1 VAPSLHLTV
10 TWHAT
15 NLRAPRPP
23 PARIVGAGLA
33 LLLAWGAAPSAP
45 RAADPVHYTVTI
57 AATGQP
63 DLDAAVHDASTLVS
77 LRETAPVGP
86 FALVA
91 RAQSDAGRF
100 QAALRSFGY
109 YAGSIAITIDQ
120 RPMDDSSLPDRL
132 QDLPAATEV
141 PVTVTLTEGPL
152 FHLGRIELKGEI
164 PPEEGAKL
172 DLHPGQPARAADVLT
187 AGAALQQTLRNDGYA
202 LARVDPPVAMLDPAA
217 DAVDVSFPVRAG
229 PRVDIGA
236 ISVNGLGSLHEDYV
250 RRRFEVRPG
259 ERYDAARLEQARQD
273 LYDTGLFSNARV
285 TTPDTL
291 DADGRIPVRI
301 DLKERPLHS
310 VKLSAGWSTD
320 QGILAGASWID
331 RDLFGEA
338 EQVTLSANATGLG
351 GSANRA
357 PGYNLTA
364 QYLIPDWLR
373 RKQDLTFTATAVKE
387 FLEAYDR
394 NAVIGAVTLS
404 RELIEHLTGTV
415 GVVGEQAHISQ
426 EGVPHDYTLGQ
437 VPVGLKWD
445 NTNSP
450 VDPTRG
456 FRAAATVTPTFS
468 FGNAGTQFFAL
479 LVGTAST
486 YIDLSGGGR
495 TVLAMRGRI
504 GSAPGVPVFNIP
516 PDQRFYAG
524 GGGSIRGYRYQSVGP
539 TFPDGRPTGGTGVD
553 DGSVELRQRF
563 GANWGAVGFIDA
575 GQLGNGGPF
584 SGNLRVGAGVG
595 VRYYTSF
602 GPIRF
607 DIAVPLIHQQKS
619 DVVEAYVGLGQAF

>member
-1 VAPSLHLTV
+1 V
-10 TWHAT
+10 TWIAT
-15 NLRAPRPP
+15 YLRAPRPP
-23 PARIVGAGLA
+23 PARIVRAGLV
-33 LLLAWGAAPSAP
+33 LLLMCSAPSAP
-45 RAADPVHYTVTI
+45 RAADPVHYAVTI
-57 AATGQP
+57 APTDEK
-63 DLDAAVHDASTLVS
+63 DLDAAVQGASTLIS
-77 LRETAPVGP
+77 LRDSAPVGP

-91 RAQSDAGRF
+91 RAQSDAGRV
-100 QAALRSFGY
+100 QTVLHSFGY
-109 YAGSIAITIDQ
+109 YAATIAITIDQ
-120 RPMDDSSLPDRL
+120 QPIDQSDLPDRL
-132 QDLPAATEV
+132 GDLPATAEV
-141 PVTVTLTEGPL
+141 PVAVTLTKGPL
-152 FHLGRIELKGEI
+152 FHLRRIELKGPI
-164 PPEEGAKL
+164 PAEEGAKL
-172 DLHPGQPARAADVLT
+172 SLRPGQPARAADVLA
-187 AGAALQQTLRNDGYA
+187 AGAALLQALRNDGYA
-202 LARVDPPVAMLDPAA
+202 LARVDEPVATLDPAA
-217 DAVDVSFPVRAG
+217 EAIDVAFPVNAG
-229 PRVDIGA
+229 PRVDIGE
-236 ISVNGLGSLHEDYV
+236 ITVNGLSTLHEDYV
-250 RRRFEVRPG
+250 HRRFEVSAG
-259 ERYDAARLEQARQD
+259 ERYDAARLDKARQD
-273 LYDTGLFSNARV
+273 LYDTGLFANARV
-285 TTPDTL
+285 STPDTL

-320 QGILAGASWID
+320 QGILAGASWTD

-338 EQVTLSANATGLG
+338 EQLTFSANATGLG
-351 GSANRA
+351 GTATTS

-373 RKQDLTFTATAVKE
+373 RKQDLTFSATAVKE

-394 NAVIGAVTLS
+394 NAVIGSVALS
-404 RELIEHLTGTV
+404 RELTEHLTGTI
-415 GVVGEQAHISQ
+415 GLVGEQAHISQ

-445 NTNSP
+445 NTDSP

-486 YIDLSGGGR
+486 YIDLSGAGR
-495 TVLAMRGRI
+495 TVLALRGRI
-504 GSAPGVPVFNIP
+504 GDAPGVPVFSIP

-553 DGSVELRQRF
+553 DGSIELRQRF
-563 GANWGAVGFIDA
+563 GANWGAVGFVDA
-575 GQLGNGGPF
+575 GQLGNAGPF

-619 DVVEAYVGLGQAF
+619 DVVEAYIGLGQAF